1 MGSSMDYVVRLPQ
14 QTKQT
19 CKVAVP
25 QTVFLCAQGFQT
37 VCSFRFWNIS
47 TYVIRAHLVVRP
59 KLVPAVFPYV
69 CTLYMYTDSF
79 MYYILQDF
87 TCLHP
92 ILCVEFAIFIIG
104 VQFLMF

>member
-14 QTKQT
+14 QTKQI

-25 QTVFLCAQGFQT
+25 QCSCVHKAFRLC
-37 VCSFRFWNIS
+37 VLSDFWNIS

-59 KLVPAVFPYV
+59 KLAPAVFPYV
-69 CTLYMYTDSF
+69 CTLYMYTGSF